1 MLHIEGSARRL
12 ARRREGSCQAALD
25 RHLQVLVLKESTEVR
40 EVAVPPLA
48 LTADGR
54 AIGEALPEAGASAA
68 SPREL
73 ALALAL
79 QVSRERT
86 CAARRR

>member
-1 MLHIEGSARRL
+1 MSTVSVTSMPWEH
-12 ARRREGSCQAALD
+12 C
-25 RHLQVLVLKESTEVR
+25 LQVLVLKESTEVR

-54 AIGEALPEAGASAA
+54 AIGEAPAQAGSAA
-68 SPREL
+68 TSPREL

-79 QVSRERT
+79 QVT
-86 CAARRR
+86 

>member
-1 MLHIEGSARRL
+1 MP
-12 ARRREGSCQAALD
+12 
-25 RHLQVLVLKESTEVR
+25 QVLVLKEATEVR

-54 AIGEALPEAGASAA
+54 ALEELHALPGASA
-68 SPREL
+68 SPGDL

-79 QVSRERT
+79 QVSPLT
-86 CAARRR
+86 SPT

>member
-1 MLHIEGSARRL
+1 M
-12 ARRREGSCQAALD
+12 
-25 RHLQVLVLKESTEVR
+25 LKESTEAR

-54 AIGEALPEAGASAA
+54 AIGEAPVEAGSSMT

-79 QVSRERT
+79 QVISKLIASAKGRCLPCMLRHQT
-86 CAARRR
+86 RRKRMLVCGGANNL

>member
-1 MLHIEGSARRL
+1 M
-12 ARRREGSCQAALD
+12 
-25 RHLQVLVLKESTEVR
+25 LKEGTEVR

-54 AIGEALPEAGASAA
+54 AIGEAPAEAGSSAT

-79 QVSRERT
+79 QVITTCICHMETLSIVPAASR
-86 CAARRR
+86 